1 MMSGPY
7 NPDDRSSAGEDTP
20 TSQYPS
26 GQQPGYDQQAYG
38 QQPYGQQPY
47 GQQPYGQ
54 QPYGQQPGYDQQ
66 AYGQQPQYGQQPYG
80 QQPQYGQQ
88 PYGQQPQYGQQPY
101 GQQPYGQQPQYGQQP
116 YGQPGYPQGNQQW
129 NAAPAQKQSK
139 VPFIV
144 GGVVIAAIVVA
155 GGIYAATSL
164 GGDTL
169 DNSAVQSGVA
179 KIVTESYGAIDVSA
193 VSCPSGQKVEAN
205 TTFSCDL
212 TVDGEARS
220 VTVTVKDDQGTYE
233 VGRPQ

>member
-1 MMSGPY
+1 MSGPY

-47 GQQPYGQ
+47 GQQP
-54 QPYGQQPGYDQQ
+54 GYDQQ
-66 AYGQQPQYGQQPYG
+66 AYGHQPQYGQQPYG

-101 GQQPYGQQPQYGQQP
+101 GQQPYGQQP

>member
-1 MMSGPY
+1 MDPYPPHQPGQDPQQPGGQSSGGP
-7 NPDDRSSAGEDTP
+7 
-20 TSQYPS
+20 Q
-26 GQQPGYDQQAYG
+26 GQQPS
-38 QQPYGQQPY
+38 PYGAS
-47 GQQPYGQ
+47 
-54 QPYGQQPGYDQQ
+54 QPG
-66 AYGQQPQYGQQPYG
+66 
-80 QQPQYGQQ
+80 
-88 PYGQQPQYGQQPY
+88 
-101 GQQPYGQQPQYGQQP
+101 YGQQPQYGQQP